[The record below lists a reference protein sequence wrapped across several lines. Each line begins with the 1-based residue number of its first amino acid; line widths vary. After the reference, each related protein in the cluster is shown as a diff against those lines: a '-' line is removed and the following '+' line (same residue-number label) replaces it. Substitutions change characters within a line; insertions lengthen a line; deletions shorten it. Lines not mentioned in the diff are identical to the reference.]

1 MQVQVASAADN
12 ADLLKF
18 YNEFTTQGLIELRPS
33 RHLNYFAPYQL
44 HSHENKTYLL
54 RNDQGAIEGAA
65 SFVVRDTLYDGR
77 ITKVAYANDLR
88 VKPTKKAII
97 EWSHHFLPVMTEVM
111 SEYNINHIFSTID
124 LSSPIAYNTF
134 IRPRTMKRPMPR
146 YYLYRKVKL
155 VSLHGRYPWAS
166 KPVPSLRIRT
176 GNESNMEALMAYVV
190 KRSQYRPF
198 SATWNFDSFIKKM
211 ERLPG
216 QKISDFIIAF
226 DGDDNVIGC
235 MAPWSAAGIQDYV
248 PLSYS
253 LRAHN
258 FRQFLKFGWLFG
270 MSRRLTKPVV
280 STGIESFLK
289 FRHLT
294 NVHADN
300 EDVFESLLWRA
311 WEMSTPQE
319 FLVYAHCDQDYRLL
333 PPTSWISASQSFALY
348 AVCTPETQMPAFL
361 DPSLSLNPE
370 IESFSIL

>member
-1 MQVQVASAADN
+1 MKVHVANENDN
-12 ADLLKF
+12 QDLLKF
-18 YNEFTTQGLIELRPS
+18 YSDFTSQGLIEIKPV
-33 RHLNYFAPYQL
+33 RHQNYFAPYHF
-44 HSHENKTYLL
+44 HSNEHKTYIL
-54 RNDQGAIEGAA
+54 RNDQNAIEGAA
-65 SFVVRDTLYDGR
+65 SFVLKDTLHDGR
-77 ITKVAYANDLR
+77 VVKVAFANDLR
-88 VKPTKKAII
+88 VKPTRKAIV
-97 EWSHHFLPVMTEVM
+97 EWSHHFLPVMNEVM

-124 LSSPIAYNTF
+124 LASPIAYNTF
-134 IRPRTMKRPMPR
+134 VRPRTMKRPMPR

-166 KPVPSLRIRT
+166 KPVPNMRIRT

-190 KRSQYRPF
+190 KRSQFRPF
-198 SATWNFDSFIKKM
+198 ATTWNFDSFIKKM

-235 MAPWSAAGIQDYV
+235 LAPWSESGIQDYV

-270 MSRRLTKPVV
+270 STRRMTKPLV
-280 STGIESFLK
+280 STGQEAYLK

-311 WEMSTPQE
+311 WEMTTPQE

-333 PPTSWISASQSFALY
+333 PPQNWIAATQSHALY
-348 AVCTPETQMPAFL
+348 AVCNPESPMPEFL
-361 DPSLSLNPE
+361 DPSLSPNPE
-370 IESFSIL
+370 VESFSIL